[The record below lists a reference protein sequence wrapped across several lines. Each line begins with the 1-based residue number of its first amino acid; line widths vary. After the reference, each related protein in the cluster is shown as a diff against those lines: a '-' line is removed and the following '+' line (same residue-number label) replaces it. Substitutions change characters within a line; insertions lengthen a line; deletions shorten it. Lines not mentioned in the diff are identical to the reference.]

1 MPHRL
6 LHRIPPR
13 LRYLL
18 CLSSVLLGLFALA
31 KLAFLLYTRPPAS
44 SLSLTAVGQVLVHGF
59 SLDLAVLG
67 YLLVLPLLLVA
78 GSLLRPEVAARRLL
92 RPYHLFLAL
101 LLPLILLV
109 DAGLYPYWGF
119 KLDAT
124 IFQYLDHPA
133 AAAASVSLGF
143 ILAAL
148 LLYLA
153 LALGL
158 YWILQRC
165 SGERWLRGRR
175 PVLAALSYLLLLGPS
190 FVAIRGG
197 LGKSTSNVGQVYFS
211 QDPWLNHAAVN
222 PVFSFVSSLAHVED
236 LDAEYNAFSEEERA
250 RLVAGLYPAAD
261 GPLTDTL
268 LRTQRPNVLL
278 IIMESF
284 GARFVGS
291 FGGDAAVSPQLD
303 RLAREGVRFER
314 CYANSYRTDRGTV
327 CLLSGYPS
335 FPRHSVM
342 KMPAQLR
349 SLSGIAAEL
358 QRVGYTTDFVYGGD
372 ANFTNTKGYLLGSG
386 YQRVTDVTGLSSSL
400 PRNSWGVHDEATL
413 DYVYQ
418 QIISRPKGKPWHIGL
433 LTLSSHEPWDVPY
446 QRLEG
451 KERNAF
457 AYLDAQL
464 GRFVDRLRQR
474 PEWQDLLIICVADH
488 GYHRAEDA
496 GSRHGLATHH
506 IPMLWLGG
514 ALRGPRS
521 FGQLMTQ
528 TDLAATLL
536 AQLGLSSERFAFSRN
551 VLGTDYRYPFAYYTF
566 NDGFAYIDS
575 TGYSVVDNATGQCI
589 EEAGAGAELRRARG
603 RALLQTSYDD
613 LARR

>member
-6 LHRIPPR
+6 LHRLPPR

-18 CLSSVLLGLFALA
+18 SLSCSLLGLFALA
-31 KLAFLLYTRPPAS
+31 KLSFLLYTQPPAS
-44 SLSLTAVGQVLVHGF
+44 SLSLAAVGQVLVHGF

-67 YLLVLPLLLVA
+67 YLLLVPLLLVA
-78 GSLLRPEVAARRLL
+78 GSLLRPEAAARRML

-143 ILAAL
+143 ILVAL
-148 LLYLA
+148 LVYLA

-165 SGERWLRGRR
+165 SAERWLRGRR
-175 PVLAALSYLLLLGPS
+175 PVLPALGYLLLLGPS

-222 PVFSFVSSLAHVED
+222 PVFSFASSLAHVED
-236 LDAEYNAFSEEERA
+236 LDAEYNAFGEAERA

-261 GPLTDTL
+261 GTLTDTL
-268 LRTQRPNVLL
+268 LSVQRPNVLL

-284 GARFVGS
+284 GARFIGS

-342 KMPAQLR
+342 
-349 SLSGIAAEL
+349 
-358 QRVGYTTDFVYGGD
+358 TDFVYGGD

-386 YQRVTDVTGLSSSL
+386 YQRVTDVAGLSSSL

-474 PEWQDLLIICVADH
+474 PEWSDLLIICVADH

-514 ALRGPRS
+514 ALRGSRS

-536 AQLGLSSERFAFSRN
+536 RQLGLSSERFAFSRN
-551 VLGTDYRYPFAYYTF
+551 VLGTNYSYPFAYYTF

>member
-1 MPHRL
+1 
-6 LHRIPPR
+6 
-13 LRYLL
+13 
-18 CLSSVLLGLFALA
+18 
-31 KLAFLLYTRPPAS
+31 
-44 SLSLTAVGQVLVHGF
+44 
-59 SLDLAVLG
+59 
-67 YLLVLPLLLVA
+67 
-78 GSLLRPEVAARRLL
+78 
-92 RPYHLFLAL
+92 
-101 LLPLILLV
+101 
-109 DAGLYPYWGF
+109 
-119 KLDAT
+119 
-124 IFQYLDHPA
+124 
-133 AAAASVSLGF
+133 
-143 ILAAL
+143 
-148 LLYLA
+148 
-153 LALGL
+153 
-158 YWILQRC
+158 
-165 SGERWLRGRR
+165 
-175 PVLAALSYLLLLGPS
+175 
-190 FVAIRGG
+190 
-197 LGKSTSNVGQVYFS
+197 
-211 QDPWLNHAAVN
+211 
-222 PVFSFVSSLAHVED
+222 
-236 LDAEYNAFSEEERA
+236 
-250 RLVAGLYPAAD
+250 
-261 GPLTDTL
+261 
-268 LRTQRPNVLL
+268 
-278 IIMESF
+278 
-284 GARFVGS
+284 
-291 FGGDAAVSPQLD
+291 
-303 RLAREGVRFER
+303 
-314 CYANSYRTDRGTV
+314 
-327 CLLSGYPS
+327 
-335 FPRHSVM
+335 M

-372 ANFTNTKGYLLGSG
+372 ANFTNTQGYLLGSG

-457 AYLDAQL
+457 AYLDTQL